1 MKKFTTLALYI
12 FILIF
17 VGFESLPNLKEE
29 KSKLVYH
36 KNSKSNPNQKEKH
49 NKHYYDKLVE
59 KGILLDN
66 LTNVNPSPPFYE
78 KINVKK
84 EKQRRLEVSKELNNQ
99 ENLRKLAETQTLENL
114 GFLDLYQNGNS
125 NQIIYALRF
134 LMSKIKKEESKFILY
149 PYSFSYTEDSA
160 TKNVENGGFFTL
172 NQTML
177 DGGNFGYLQNISSVQ
192 IGKAKGLYDI
202 DIAILSIVYD
212 YKGRE
217 TDLFTEASL
226 YCNYFV
232 TTLNKMNTCLQ
243 GKQEYLDYKV
253 SFPNTGSIV
262 RISDEDILNETLYD
276 TKTNQLKFKLL
287 IISDYLTGN
296 EETLLEKYIT
306 SDVINV
312 IRRYRQLGG
321 HIIASG
327 KSGYLLE
334 KMGLIESGVYDN
346 TFTLHTNA
354 NDNVQ
359 TISGCENIFKQS
371 PADNPDFFK
380 QLICYGAKQ
389 RTYLLQAFTL
399 KKIPNN
405 FESLIEYTNGA
416 KKLFKKSIEGEM
428 TDISDENAKFDYL
441 LASKEEEGKGR
452 IMIVNGNPIQQSA
465 YIENVRNMIFYAM
478 TKNLIFDLKIQFS
491 LADSEEDLPIP
502 AGEEGVQLSTIYKI
516 YNLDD
521 TDITDIEINILLVKD
536 LEIIE
541 YPTSECSIAK
551 DEKYIKLNVS
561 SIDNTKYIKCLIPKI
576 DKLKSVSNKFKIEI
590 TNYRI
595 TQQLHDIPLLYSNL
609 TYKDNKGK
617 ILVNTPGIYYAQ
629 AEIAAVLRGTLNKDP
644 SSTYPIEGF
653 GKFFDLVL
661 NVENKENTVA
671 NNVSY
676 ISLVP
681 LVTPLFDGEDEGAV
695 AKLCRLYENY
705 YEDHDYTYP
714 WTDPYNKEDDY
725 IDYAEIAGKGIVYV
739 DDYDTPTKIA
749 RRSREELQ
757 AKGLIKNI
765 YNFTEGNITLDEKA
779 GSDKNANSLLKQ
791 IYFGDN
797 EKFYETAT
805 SRTSLFIDTATD
817 EGASALYGERNEQI
831 PADLVDP
838 HNPTRTKT
846 HYCFIRL
853 DTFFY
858 PSSHGLY
865 QYPTGVDEKVLIS
878 IDRYNQD
885 SIVKG
890 GSKVGDRRAQL
901 LVPGHYNSKLQRYDR
916 LKPNE
921 YSNVMRE
928 YAFMRRYDPTNEND
942 LRDLKALTNDS
953 IRLTHFMVPFTDKDK
968 IQKAGSL
975 LGFKE
980 YKDKSDGSGYLEQ
993 YPSVKFVYGHSIEV
1007 ILAPEITRLGGRVE
1021 ISLGTVNFDDTDPV
1035 KEDRITTSADNV
1047 AFFKTLYD
1055 NTNHKVIIYFRRG
1068 LMPNENYGLPSK
1080 CKVFLENLNLKQD
1093 FDITLDIFE
1102 LKYDFSQKSLEYYKH
1117 ITSETKTINAK
1128 YIPFFSLPCLYIENK
1143 VTRKSTFN
1151 DEISGTIF
1159 EYELV
1164 NPFARYGG
1172 YYQELTT
1179 HTTVWASAEAHHR
1192 VRPGFQ
1198 AINSGFAVLHNIGT
1212 SAIPFAEFLEHGKL
1226 AIPGAISTT
1235 RLEWTD
1241 IWGRMWAQNLR
1252 SCYPD
1257 IPVLPPG
1264 PLSYIMTTT
1273 FELITNDKKQERV
1286 IEWTSD
1292 ESVYIY
1298 IQMKIKNTYNLYWEP
1313 TICKNNQ
1320 RPFMKKH
1327 YSDYRNPVFI
1337 DFHEDLEKVKSDHD
1351 LNLGFSSV
1359 YGVCYDENSYI
1370 GGRKLNSTIISQ
1382 MEKMMSCSTTEDA
1395 LTMSECSKQADKWGL
1410 PLVKKRPDNVSD
1422 EDDTTPNHNW
1432 NYSPLIESYYPQGY
1446 IYSNKM
1452 WQLDMGRPD
1461 YYDDSFWKGY
1471 PFHMDDCIPNFDNS
1485 ITKPH
1490 DLIAFPI
1497 YKGLGYNITYSPD
1510 YSIKKFPKYKGWWSD
1525 QLQNKDHTLLAGQK
1539 KVNRI
1544 SVNETSLLKDTDW
1557 INYRNLDYS
1566 VNGVEKRNL
1575 AKARVK
1581 NIYVCQYNQ
1590 HRVKVTPGQD
1600 RYTFLKN
1607 VYQNNVVPVL
1617 PDLEENDERYT
1628 NFKCEGEN
1636 AYQYSPYNISK
1647 VDNRVYT
1654 GNDRD
1659 WLYFAAGLRADA
1671 YENINVILKLDP
1683 MKNSLYEGITKIQD
1697 GGRFTYWE
1705 PPDGP
1710 NSYLYYDGNVNTV
1723 IAKRIDLTIEQSIFP
1738 MELYTFNTY
1747 AFQLFNIE
1755 DKREENR
1762 EYTLNTYMNSHGYG
1776 DATTTVYVGGT
1787 DATSCKVNPGEF
1799 TYVKITFYNNAGFD
1813 WIMKDDA
1820 ISLNKT
1826 GYSLF
1831 LNANALMT
1839 GQAISIQFP
1848 EEYKFMSYVIPEEIK
1863 PYITLTPSQHVIDVS
1878 PQFFDLTFNNI
1889 LNIKDAFEGDYYYCL
1904 NVSESFPDNLRGKLW
1919 EIKMV
1924 LNEEYF
1930 ETLPGK
1936 NDPTGLHNYHIT
1948 IPSIRFGVPIK
1959 GGDYDGKVFYNLG
1972 QAKDLVFSFKLHKNF
1987 KFQGLKI
1994 VDDEIITEMQNATQ
2008 YDKIKFNLLNE
2019 IWNNT
2024 EDNEL
2029 VKKIVMKNETLSDGF
2044 FQLVTINL
2052 TDAFPLFPYEQP
2064 LKPFASKI
2072 SIIMRTHADNI
2083 PYGYKNLFRDS
2094 TITFTDGRKSKS
2106 NKDNSRIYTSATG
2119 PSIRPEFG
2127 DAIVAKNKSD
2137 SSLFYETEEQTIYEG
2152 DKKIVKLIVK
2162 AVNEGNRNAYN
2173 VKINLGINPNME
2185 YIPRQMASSL
2195 KYIDNGIIDS
2205 ERQITVYYNGTIV
2218 SGDSIKFDLYFE
2230 VKFDSRLDMMRNIEE
2245 NEKEITMVKGVNV
2258 SLCLTNVECVEGD
2271 ENYGKQIL
2279 DSSHKISFQLEKEE
2293 IEGEEKKNGDG
2304 FPLYI
2309 IIIIAIVALA
2319 VISAGSYLIY
2329 KYLLA
2334 NKAHIPVESESFKNN
2349 DIKGFS
2355 EEKVN
2360 KKRSIKNKGQ
2370 KISVIKFADQP

>member
-1 MKKFTTLALYI
+1 MKSFRTFAL
-12 FILIF
+12 FIF
-17 VGFESLPNLKEE
+17 VLIILEYKSSPNLKD
-29 KSKLVYH
+29 KSKIIYR
-36 KNSKSNPNQKEKH
+36 KNAKSNSAQKEKH
-49 NKHYYDKLVE
+49 TKEYYDKLVE
-59 KGILLDN
+59 RGILLDN
-66 LTNVNPSPPFYE
+66 LTNVNPSPPFYG
-78 KINVKK
+78 KINIKK
-84 EKQRRLEVSKELNNQ
+84 EKKRRLDFSKELKNYRK
-99 ENLRKLAETQTLENL
+99 LRKLSDTQTLENL
-114 GFLDLYQNGNS
+114 GFLDLYQNGDS
-125 NQIIYALRF
+125 NKVLYALRF

-149 PYSFSYTEDSA
+149 PYSFNYF
-160 TKNVENGGFFTL
+160 ENGVQKDVQKGGFFTL

-177 DGGNFGYLQNISSVQ
+177 DGGNFAYLQNISSVE

-243 GKQEYLDYKV
+243 GKEEYLNYKI
-253 SFPNTGSIV
+253 SFPNRGSIV
-262 RISDEDILNETLYD
+262 RISDKDILNETLFD
-276 TKTNQLKFKLL
+276 PKTNQLKFKLL

-296 EETLLEKYIT
+296 EDTILEKYIT
-306 SDVINV
+306 SNAIN
-312 IRRYRQLGG
+312 IISKFRELGG

-334 KMGLIESGVYDN
+334 KMGLIESDIYDN
-346 TFTLHTNA
+346 SFTLHTNEE
-354 NDNVQ
+354 NNIQ
-359 TISGCENIFKQS
+359 TISGCETIFKET
-371 PADNPDFFK
+371 PDENNDFFK
-380 QLICYGAKQ
+380 QLICYGYKEK
-389 RTYLLQAFTL
+389 TYLLQAFTL

-405 FESLIEYTNGA
+405 FESLIDYTNTNGKIY
-416 KKLFKKSIEGEM
+416 KKTIEGEM
-428 TDISDENAKFDYL
+428 IDISDTTAKFNYIL
-441 LASKEEEGKGR
+441 TSKEEGEKGR
-452 IMIVNGNPIQQSA
+452 IMIVNGNPIQQTG
-465 YIENVRNMIFYAM
+465 YIENVRNMVFYAM
-478 TKNLIFDLKIQFS
+478 SKNLIYDLKIQFS
-491 LADSEEDLPIP
+491 LTDSEEDLPIP
-502 AGEEGVQLSTIYKI
+502 AGEEGVQLVSVYKI

-521 TDITDIEINILLVKD
+521 TDITDIEVNILLANEI
-536 LEIIE
+536 EIIQN
-541 YPTSECSIAK
+541 PTGCNVEI
-551 DEKYIKLNVS
+551 DDKYSQLNVS
-561 SIDNTKYIKCLIPKI
+561 SIDNTKYIKCIISKI
-576 DKLKSVSNKFKIEI
+576 DKLKSISNQFKIEI

-595 TQQLHDIPLLYSNL
+595 TAQLNDIPLLYSNL
-609 TYKDNKGK
+609 TYKDSKGK
-617 ILVNTPGIYYAQ
+617 ILVNTPGVYYAQ
-629 AEIAAVLRGTLNKDP
+629 AEIAAVLRGTINKDP
-644 SSTYPIEGF
+644 SSTYPIEGY
-653 GKFFDLVL
+653 GRYFDLVL

-714 WTDPYNKEDDY
+714 WIDPYNKEEDY

-739 DDYDTPTKIA
+739 DDFDTPTKIA

-757 AKGLIKNI
+757 AKGTIKNI
-765 YNFTEGNITLDEKA
+765 YNYTEGNITLDEKA

-805 SRTSLFIDTATD
+805 SRTSLFIDTATE
-817 EGASALYGERNEQI
+817 EGAKALYGERSENI
-831 PADLVDP
+831 PDDLVDP
-838 HNPTRTKT
+838 YYPNRTKT

-865 QYPTGVDEKVLIS
+865 QYPTGLDDKILLS
-878 IDRYNQD
+878 IDRYDQS
-885 SIVKG
+885 SITKG
-890 GSKVGDRRAQL
+890 GSKIGDRRAKL
-901 LVPGHYNSKLQRYDR
+901 LIPGHYNSTRNRYDR

-928 YAFMRRYDPTNEND
+928 YAFMQRYDPTDND
-942 LRDLKALTNDS
+942 DLERLKALTNNS
-953 IRLTHFMVPFTDKDK
+953 VRLTHFMVPFTDKEK

-980 YKDKSDGSGYLEQ
+980 SNKGDGSGYLEQ

-1007 ILAPEITRLGGRVE
+1007 ILPPEITRLGGIVE
-1021 ISLGTVNFDDTDPV
+1021 ISLGEVRFDDDDPV

-1047 AFFKTLYD
+1047 AFFKTLY
-1055 NTNHKVIIYFRRG
+1055 NSTNNKVILYFRRG

-1080 CKVFLENLNLKQD
+1080 CKVFLENLQLRMD
-1093 FDITLDIFE
+1093 FNITLDIFE
-1102 LKYDFSQKSLEYYKH
+1102 LKYDFSQKNLEYYNH
-1117 ITSETKTINAK
+1117 ITNATKIINAN

-1143 VTRKSTFN
+1143 VSRKASF
-1151 DEISGTIF
+1151 DEEESGTIF

-1198 AINSGFAVLHNIGT
+1198 AINSGFSVLHNVGT
-1212 SAIPFAEFLEHGKL
+1212 SAIPFAEFLNHGKL

-1257 IPVLPPG
+1257 IPVIPPG

-1273 FELITNDKKQERV
+1273 FELITNDNKQERV

-1313 TICKNNQ
+1313 TICLKNQ
-1320 RPFMKKH
+1320 RPFMKKS

-1337 DFHEDLEKVKSDHD
+1337 DFNEDLSDVKDDHEI
-1351 LNLGFSSV
+1351 NLGFSSV
-1359 YGVCYDENSYI
+1359 YGICYDENSYI
-1370 GGRKLNSTIISQ
+1370 GGRKLNSDLISK
-1382 MEKMMSCSTTEDA
+1382 MNIMMSCSSTEDA
-1395 LTMSECSKQADKWGL
+1395 LEMSKCSRKADEWGL
-1410 PLVKKRPDNVSD
+1410 PLVKKRPENVTDN
-1422 EDDTTPNHNW
+1422 DDNTPNHNW
-1432 NYSPLIESYYPQGY
+1432 NYSPLIESYYPKGY

-1452 WQLDMGRPD
+1452 WQLDMGKPD

-1485 ITKPH
+1485 INKPH

-1497 YKGLGYNITYSPD
+1497 FKGLGYNITYSPE

-1525 QLQNKDHTLLAGQK
+1525 QLQNKDHTLLAGQE
-1539 KVNRI
+1539 KVNRY
-1544 SVNETSLLKDTDW
+1544 SVNETSLLKDSDW
-1557 INYRNLDYS
+1557 INYKKLNYS
-1566 VNGVEKRNL
+1566 TKDGQKTNL
-1575 AKARVK
+1575 ANYRAR

-1590 HRVKVTPGQD
+1590 NRVKVKPNQP

-1617 PDLEENDERYT
+1617 PDLAEDDERYT

-1636 AYQYSPYNISK
+1636 SYQYTPYNISK

-1683 MKNSLYEGITKIQD
+1683 MKNNLYEGITKIQD
-1697 GGRFTYWE
+1697 GGRFTYWV

-1723 IAKRIDLTIEQSIFP
+1723 IAKRIDLSIEQSIFP
-1738 MELYTFNTY
+1738 LQLYTFNTY

-1762 EYTLNTYMNSHGYG
+1762 EYTMNTYMNSHGYG

-1787 DATSCKVNPGEF
+1787 EATSCKVNPGEF

-1813 WIMKDDA
+1813 WKMKDNGITLDEA
-1820 ISLNKT
+1820 

-1831 LNANALMT
+1831 LNAASLMSGKAT
-1839 GQAISIQFP
+1839 AIQFP
-1848 EEYKFMSYVIPEEIK
+1848 KEYKFMSYKIPAEIE
-1863 PYITLTPSQHVIDVS
+1863 PYVTLSPSQHVIDVS
-1878 PQFFDLTFNNI
+1878 PQFFDLTFNNV
-1889 LNIKDAFEGDYYYCL
+1889 LNIKDAFEGDYFYCL
-1904 NVSESFPDNLRGKLW
+1904 NVSDAFPDNLRGKFW
-1919 EIKMV
+1919 EIKME

-1959 GGDYDGKVFYNLG
+1959 EGIYAGKIFYNLG
-1972 QAKDLVFSFKLHKNF
+1972 QATDLVFTFKLHKNF
-1987 KFQGLKI
+1987 QLQGLKI
-1994 VDDEIITEMQNATQ
+1994 VDNETITEMHNATQ
-2008 YDKIKFNLLNE
+2008 DNKNKFVLLNK
-2019 IWNNT
+2019 IWNET

-2029 VKKIVMKNETLSDGF
+2029 VKNITIKNETLSDGF

-2052 TDAFPLFPYEQP
+2052 TKAFPLFPYEQE

-2072 SIIMRTHADNI
+2072 SLIMRTYADYI

-2094 TITFTDGRKSKS
+2094 TIKYNDGRKNKS
-2106 NKDNSRIYTSATG
+2106 NTDYSRIYTSATG

-2127 DAIVAKNKSD
+2127 DVIVAKNESD

-2152 DKKIVKLIVK
+2152 DKKYIKLTVK
-2162 AVNEGNRNAYN
+2162 AINEGNQDAYN
-2173 VKINLGINPNME
+2173 VKMNLGINPNME
-2185 YIPRQMASSL
+2185 YIPRNMASSL
-2195 KYIDNGIIDS
+2195 TCVDNGIVDGQRIIAV
-2205 ERQITVYYNGTIV
+2205 EYKGAVIH
-2218 SGDSIKFDLYFE
+2218 GDFIKFDLYFE
-2230 VKFDSRLDMMRNIEE
+2230 VRFESKLDILRNIEE
-2245 NEKEITMVKGVNV
+2245 NKKELTMVKGVDI
-2258 SLCLTNVECVEGD
+2258 SLCLSNVECVKGD
-2271 ENYGKQIL
+2271 ENYGRQLMDDI
-2279 DSSHKISFQLEKEE
+2279 SHKISFQLETEDKEE
-2293 IEGEEKKNGDG
+2293 IESKEKKSNDG
-2304 FPLYI
+2304 FPLYA
-2309 IIIIAIVALA
+2309 IIIIAAIALA
-2319 VISAGSYLIY
+2319 VIAGGSFLVY
-2329 KYLLA
+2329 KYLLKKENPIA
-2334 NKAHIPVESESFKNN
+2334 LENETFKNN
-2349 DIKGFS
+2349 EKGFNS
-2355 EEKVN
+2355 KVG
-2360 KKRSIKNKGQ
+2360 KKRSIKNVPKS
-2370 KISVIKFADQP
+2370 SVIKFVEQ